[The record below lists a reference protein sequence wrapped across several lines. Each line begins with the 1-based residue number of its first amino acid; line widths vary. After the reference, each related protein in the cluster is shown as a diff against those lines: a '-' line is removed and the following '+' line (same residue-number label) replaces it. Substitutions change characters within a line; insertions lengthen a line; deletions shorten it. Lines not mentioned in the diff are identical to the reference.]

1 MMKVFL
7 AARPLLI
14 GSFGTGNNGVMMLG
28 MAASVTLVIMIWWP
42 PCGDSWVAVAVV
54 MVVPTK
60 HLYT

>member
-42 PCGDSWVAVAVV
+42 PCGGE
-54 MVVPTK
+54 
-60 HLYT
+60 